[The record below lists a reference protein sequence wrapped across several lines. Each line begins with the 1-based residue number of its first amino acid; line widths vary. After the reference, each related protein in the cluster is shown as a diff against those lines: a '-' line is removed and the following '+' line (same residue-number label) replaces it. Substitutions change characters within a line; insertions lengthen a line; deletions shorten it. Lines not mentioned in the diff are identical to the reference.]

1 MHLLLIGIPIYAFWA
16 GSARKTGHEE
26 SWAMKAAVLR
36 QGHVVVDEFADPRPS
51 FGQVLVDVKACGICG
66 SDLHFVKHGEEM
78 LRLAG
83 EMRGLPEF
91 GDARTDLGRD
101 VFMGHEF
108 AAEVVEA
115 GPDTESPPAGTLV
128 TSLPV
133 MVTMSGVETLVYS
146 NDFPCGYSQRMLL
159 SAPLLQVVPNGLDAK
174 RAALTEPM
182 AVGLHAVNRSHI
194 AQGEGALVL
203 GCGPIGIAVIAAL
216 KLRGIEP
223 IVAADFSTVRRE
235 LALTVGAHESV
246 DPAEEPS
253 WDAWQRTGGGRQLV
267 VFEAVGVPGMINEIL
282 RAAPLN
288 SRVVVVGVCMG
299 SDSVVPFWAIS
310 KEIDIRFV
318 LGYNPQEFNDS
329 LLAIAEGRIDVGPII
344 SGEVPVDGVPGAF
357 AELAEP
363 DRHCKILVVP

>member
-1 MHLLLIGIPIYAFWA
+1 
-16 GSARKTGHEE
+16 
-26 SWAMKAAVLR
+26 MKAAVLR
-36 QGHVVVDEFADPRPS
+36 QGRVVVDEVPEPRPS
-51 FGQVLVDVKACGICG
+51 LGQVLVDVKACGICG

-83 EMRGLPEF
+83 EMSGLPDF
-91 GDARTDLGRD
+91 GDARTDLAHD
-101 VFMGHEF
+101 VYMGHEF

-115 GPDTESPPAGTLV
+115 GPDTEAPRAGTLV

-133 MVTMSGVETLVYS
+133 MVTMSGVEPLVYS
-146 NDFPCGYSQRMLL
+146 NRFPCGYGERMLL
-159 SAPLLQVVPNGLDAK
+159 SAPMLQVVPNGLDAK

-182 AVGLHAVNRSHI
+182 AVGLHAVNRSQI
-194 AQGEGALVL
+194 KQGEGALVI

-223 IVAADFSTVRRE
+223 IVAADFSHARRA
-235 LALTVGAHESV
+235 LAVTMGAHEQV
-246 DPAEEPS
+246 DPAEEQA
-253 WDAWQRTGGGRQLV
+253 WDAWQRVGGGRQLV

-282 RAAPLN
+282 RAAPSN

-299 SDSVVPFWAIS
+299 SDSVIPFWAIS

-318 LGYNPQEFNDS
+318 LGYDPQEFSDS
-329 LLAIAEGRIDVGPII
+329 LLAIAEGRIEVSPII
-344 SGEVPVDGVPGAF
+344 TGEVPVDGVPGAF
-357 AELAEP
+357 EELAEP

>member
-1 MHLLLIGIPIYAFWA
+1 MPV
-16 GSARKTGHEE
+16 
-26 SWAMKAAVLR
+26 MKAAVLR
-36 QGHVVVDEFADPRPS
+36 EGRVVVAEVADPHPA

-78 LRLAG
+78 LRLVG

-91 GDARTDLGRD
+91 GDGRTDLGRD

-115 GPDTESPPAGTLV
+115 GPDTQAPAAGTLV

-133 MVTMSGVETLVYS
+133 MVTMSGVEPLVYS
-146 NDFPCGYSQRMLL
+146 NNFPCGYGQRMLL
-159 SAPLLQVVPNGLDAK
+159 SAPMLQVVPNGLDAR

-182 AVGLHAVNRSHI
+182 AVGLHAVNRSGI
-194 AQGEGALVL
+194 VPGDGALVL

-216 KLRGIEP
+216 KSRGIEP
-223 IVAADFSTVRRE
+223 IIAADFSPTRRD
-235 LALTVGAHESV
+235 LAITMGAHESV
-246 DPAEEPS
+246 DPAREAA
-253 WDAWQRTGGGRQLV
+253 WDAWQRLGGGRQLV
-267 VFEAVGVPGMINEIL
+267 VFEAVGVQGMINEIL
-282 RAAPLN
+282 RDAPLN

-310 KEIDIRFV
+310 KEIDLRFV
-318 LGYNPQEFNDS
+318 LGYDPQEFSQS
-329 LLAIAEGRIDVGPII
+329 LLAIAEGRIDVAPII
-344 SGEVPVDGVPGAF
+344 TGEVTVDGVPGAF
-357 AELAEP
+357 DELAEP